1 MAKILQK
8 PSKKKPTKSADKPTK
23 IIKNQQKLRKKKP
36 YKAKY
41 EITEKPANNR
51 TKNINNHKDPS
62 TLSHLKF
69 GEANNASKQQSQ
81 PRRHGEL
88 AKYNYIRVTFHR
100 YTRCS

>member
-8 PSKKKPTKSADKPTK
+8 TSKKKPTKSADKPTK
-23 IIKNQQKLRKKKP
+23 IIKNQQKLRKKNPTKP
-36 YKAKY
+36 NMKLPK
-41 EITEKPANNR
+41 KPANNR
-51 TKNINNHKDPS
+51 TKNTNNRKDPS